1 MTFQPSH
8 VPRVSVPLPFLGIVP
23 AMPCSFLSWVTP
35 SRSVR
40 RRWPPLAFRLIAFPV
55 QCFTTCPG
63 WGLSLSYHLFLDP
76 VGFLSPMP
84 PPICYPARRWRQV
97 LFFFPFPSPLCV
109 FVVSCLLV
117 VSNRP
122 RGLALFPSWGIQCTP
137 GAFAVFVGRF
147 VLFGF
152 VQVVGVS
159 CLASTQYH
167 VGVSCATH
175 NHKIHGVIYANYCIN
190 Q

>member
-1 MTFQPSH
+1 
-8 VPRVSVPLPFLGIVP
+8 
-23 AMPCSFLSWVTP
+23 MPCSFLSWVTP

-84 PPICYPARRWRQV
+84 PPICYPARRRRPA
-97 LFFFPFPSPLCV
+97 LSFFPFHSPLCV

-122 RGLALFPSWGIQCTP
+122 RGLSLFPVVGVYSVAP
-137 GAFAVFVGRF
+137 GAFRRHCRSVCAVRLRCRRGYPVGKHRIAQQGNP
-147 VLFGF
+147 VN
-152 VQVVGVS
+152 
-159 CLASTQYH
+159 T
-167 VGVSCATH
+167 
-175 NHKIHGVIYANYCIN
+175 KIVTIL
-190 Q
+190 